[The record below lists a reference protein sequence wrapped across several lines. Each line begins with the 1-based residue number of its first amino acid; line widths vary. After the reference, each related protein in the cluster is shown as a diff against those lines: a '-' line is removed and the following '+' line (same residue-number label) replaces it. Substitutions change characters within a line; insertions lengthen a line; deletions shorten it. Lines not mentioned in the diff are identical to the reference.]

1 MPTSVGKAVLNP
13 RRKIVCIRAQ
23 MVKKSPDVQF
33 GIRFSVWNVGSMS
46 EKGDEIFETL
56 KKRCVHICF
65 LQAVKWKGQVVN
77 VIENG
82 FKFLRSGGVLKQ
94 KTVCV

>member
-1 MPTSVGKAVLNP
+1 
-13 RRKIVCIRAQ
+13 
-23 MVKKSPDVQF
+23 
-33 GIRFSVWNVGSMS
+33 MS
-46 EKGDEIFETL
+46 EKWDEIFETL

-77 VIENG
+77 VIEND